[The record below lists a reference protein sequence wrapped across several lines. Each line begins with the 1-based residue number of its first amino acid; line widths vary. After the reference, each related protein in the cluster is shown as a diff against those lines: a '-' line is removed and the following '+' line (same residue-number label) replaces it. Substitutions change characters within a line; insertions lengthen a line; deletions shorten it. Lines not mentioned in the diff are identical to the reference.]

1 MLERTG
7 VTMPNRGLAFSLDPK
22 SRHALRP
29 GKRPFHTLNPPL
41 AAFDDGRVLSYG
53 SMGGDGQPQFQAQ
66 TFTRI
71 LAGARLADAVAAPRH
86 LFGRSWGEA
95 SLTVKVEAA
104 YDDAV
109 ASALARA
116 GHEIERKA
124 PEQCDLFGHAG
135 ALMRSL
141 KGAIA
146 AAHDPRSDG
155 GAEGL

>member
-1 MLERTG
+1 MKWW
-7 VTMPNRGLAFSLDPK
+7 RGRDYQRADEILAFTRERMVDRIVMGTHSPGPTTG
-22 SRHALRP
+22 SRSSRRRRSRA
-29 GKRPFHTLNPPL
+29 
-41 AAFDDGRVLSYG
+41 SC
-53 SMGGDGQPQFQAQ
+53 
-66 TFTRI
+66 
-71 LAGARLADAVAAPRH
+71 AGARLADAVAAPRH

-95 SLTVKVEAA
+95 SLTVKVEVA

-116 GHEIERKA
+116 GHEVERKA
-124 PEQCDLFGHAG
+124 PEQRDLFGHAG
-135 ALMRSL
+135 ALMRSV